1 MYLHLN
7 PHPFSILPSHP
18 ALLDETNTTS
28 STPSTPSR
36 PQLRSF
42 LHACL
47 TESQVLLSSVP
58 TTFRRHRK
66 PRGAPPSTA
75 AVHLYTRTDNGS
87 GDYWVCRQS
96 THQDAAVTGSA
107 SWDEFRSGLRD
118 NHSENEM
125 DYTPSVT
132 SVVKLLE
139 WPSEV
144 DVEGGWEKVDAHG

>member
-18 ALLDETNTTS
+18 ALDETDTISS
-28 STPSTPSR
+28 STPAH

-47 TESQVLLSSVP
+47 TESQTLLSSIP
-58 TTFRRHRK
+58 TTFRRDHK
-66 PRGAPPSTA
+66 PRRAPPSTA
-75 AVHLYTRTDNGS
+75 AIHLYTRNDNQE

-107 SWDEFRSGLRD
+107 SWEEFRSGLRE

-132 SVVKLLE
+132 SVVKLVE

-144 DVEGGWEKVDAHG
+144 DVEGGWGKVDVHG